1 MRFSRESIGSEV
13 GRGYT
18 ESKLLRPYPVSRSGP
33 GPLFFRPKPGMQDL
47 KENIQQQLV
56 ELDPELGLVA
66 VERPGNDAL
75 RIFIEHPGGV
85 DLALCERVTRH
96 LGGLTA
102 DYSLEVSSP
111 GPKYRRANH
120 VPETKEQLQ

>member
-1 MRFSRESIGSEV
+1 
-13 GRGYT
+13 
-18 ESKLLRPYPVSRSGP
+18 
-33 GPLFFRPKPGMQDL
+33 MQDL
-47 KENIQQQLV
+47 KDNIQQQLT

-66 VERPGNDAL
+66 VERPGTDAL
-75 RIFIEHPGGV
+75 RIFIDHPGGV

-96 LGGLTA
+96 LGDLTA

-111 GPKYRRANH
+111 GSKYRRANP